1 MSRLSSLFTAIPVLQ
16 DTQEVQMFFFYSEV
30 CCQPHSIQVRVS
42 QYLHIFYILASDPT
56 NQGQNAVL
64 AEPRGSPVVH

>member
-1 MSRLSSLFTAIPVLQ
+1 MSRLSSLFMAIPVLQ
-16 DTQEVQMFFFYSEV
+16 YTQVFFYSEV